1 MDTLAFGYILPT
13 TGRIR
18 DLHPLETCAAGR
30 TQKRTFS
37 KEIKSSKNVLFI
49 NHELVQFCACWN
61 MVIYHQ
67 QIQLLFSV
75 LLAYSA

>member
-1 MDTLAFGYILPT
+1 MMPSQTIGKKENISYET
-13 TGRIR
+13 T
-18 DLHPLETCAAGR
+18 
-30 TQKRTFS
+30 KRTFS